1 MVVLLIVVGLVVA
14 GLQTLPIGTDPVP
27 LPGSSTTPSPSS
39 STPTTNKSTGVGVP
53 ELTDSALY
61 RQTLSGTCPKPVKTI
76 SSRSQY
82 EQQVDDLIACL
93 ETLYRP
99 VIDSAGGDFSTVS
112 RTFYDKTVASP
123 CGKETDAYA
132 FYCETDNTMYFSNRV
147 YEDAQYARLSV
158 ADVVVHEYGHH
169 VQAMMNFF
177 DESDGLDEK
186 RTVTIRRIELQVFC
200 WTYYVFAH
208 VPSFELT
215 GSDKEFFLDVWG
227 DTTDAEGHGSVKAQ
241 QYWGPRGLD
250 GENLV
255 SAMPNQTLEVA
266 VGRAAVQLARPGAH
280 RRCLLHVPQVAAQ
293 LVHGLVDAMVHA
305 GDQLDHA
312 GQVLAANRAGL
323 GVVHAVEHTLRAR
336 REFKGVCIDQSE
348 FPLDADGGLA
358 ARHELE
364 PHRLLLDSGESLRAK
379 RRPTHRCL

>member
-61 RQTLSGTCPKPVKTI
+61 RQTLSGTCPKPIKTI
-76 SSRSQY
+76 ASRSQY
-82 EQQVDDLIACL
+82 QQQVDDLIACL

-250 GENLV
+250 GENLG
-255 SAMPNQTLEVA
+255 ACNTWA
-266 VGRAAVQLARPGAH
+266 V
-280 RRCLLHVPQVAAQ
+280 
-293 LVHGLVDAMVHA
+293 
-305 GDQLDHA
+305 
-312 GQVLAANRAGL
+312 N
-323 GVVHAVEHTLRAR
+323 
-336 REFKGVCIDQSE
+336 
-348 FPLDADGGLA
+348 AD
-358 ARHELE
+358 
-364 PHRLLLDSGESLRAK
+364 K
-379 RRPTHRCL
+379 VK